1 MGKFKFSKKA
11 IEDLSAIWEYTYDEW
26 SELQA
31 EKYYSML
38 IETCREIADNPD
50 IGKDYS
56 LIAKNLYGITSG
68 RHIIFYRRLKSKDV
82 EIVRILHEQ
91 MDLKS
96 RIR

>member
-1 MGKFKFSKKA
+1 MGKFKFSQKA
-11 IEDLSAIWEYTYDEW
+11 IKDLSAIWEYTFDEW

-31 EKYYSML
+31 EKYYNML
-38 IETCREIADNPD
+38 IETCREIADNPN

-68 RHIIFYRRLKSKDV
+68 RHILFYRKLKSKDV

-91 MDLKS
+91 MDLKP

>member
-11 IEDLSAIWEYTYDEW
+11 IEDLSEIWEYTFDEW

-31 EKYYSML
+31 EKYYNML

-68 RHIIFYRRLKSKDV
+68 RHILFYRKLKSKDV

>member
-11 IEDLSAIWEYTYDEW
+11 VDDLSSIWDYTLNEW

-31 EKYYSML
+31 DKYYLML
-38 IETCREIADNPD
+38 IDTCQEIVVNPK

-56 LIAKNLYGITSG
+56 SIAKNLFGITSG
-68 RHIIFYRRLKSKDV
+68 CHIIFYRRLRNKDV

-91 MDLKS
+91 MD
-96 RIR
+96 